1 MSLFSRESL
10 LLVLGHE
17 SIELHAF
24 DRASKAWRVTAVQ
37 SGGLVGPAHETPA
50 LAAASLQHT
59 ITDLL
64 REHAPTSADLRTVVR
79 DECARYFVVEP
90 PDNARR
96 MSDLQLAA
104 RLRFDGLYGDP
115 PADWVVNADW
125 HATRLFLACAVPA
138 PVIVAVANAARACRL
153 RTVGVT
159 TEFTSSWNAQRRRMP
174 DRRAWVVHLGR
185 QTDVIAACAG
195 GSVAAVSMVSR
206 TQSVAAADMV
216 DVIARCALRWNRPVP
231 HTVYLLGAGAADQP
245 ARKVGATSLVPMPPA
260 ANEMLAGAAA

>member
-1 MSLFSRESL
+1 VSLFSRESL

-17 SIELHAF
+17 SIGLHAF
-24 DRASKAWRVTAVQ
+24 DRASKTWQMTAAQ
-37 SGGLVGPAHETPA
+37 PGGLVDPAQATPA
-50 LAAASLQHT
+50 LAVASLQHT
-59 ITDLL
+59 IADLL
-64 REHAPTSADLRTVVR
+64 REHASSPADLRTVVR

-90 PDNARR
+90 PGNARK

-104 RLRFDGLYGDP
+104 RLRFEGLYGDP
-115 PADWVVNADW
+115 PADWAVNADW
-125 HATRLFLACAVPA
+125 HATRPFLASAIPA
-138 PVIVAVANAARACRL
+138 PVIAAVANAARACRL
-153 RTVGVT
+153 RNAGVT

-174 DRRAWVVHLGR
+174 ERRAWVVHLGR

-206 TQSVAAADMV
+206 TRPVAAADMV

-245 ARKVGATSLVPMPPA
+245 VRKVGATSLVPMPPA

>member
-24 DRASKAWRVTAVQ
+24 DRASKAWRVTATH

-50 LAAASLQHT
+50 LAPAFLQDT
-59 ITDLL
+59 IADLL
-64 REHAPTSADLRTVVR
+64 REHASSPADLRTVVR

-90 PDNARR
+90 PGNARK
-96 MSDLQLAA
+96 MSDLRLAA
-104 RLRFDGLYGDP
+104 RLRFDGLYGDTA
-115 PADWVVNADW
+115 ADWAVNADW
-125 HATRLFLACAVPA
+125 HATRPFLACAMPA
-138 PVIVAVANAARACRL
+138 PVIAAAANAARACRL
-153 RTVGVT
+153 RNAGVT
-159 TEFTSSWNAQRRRMP
+159 TEFTLSWNTQRRRMP

-185 QTDVIAACAG
+185 QMDVVAACAG

-206 TQSVAAADMV
+206 ARPVAAADMV

-245 ARKVGATSLVPMPPA
+245 VRKVGATSLVPMPPA